1 MTETS
6 LLRDYLKSQILKL
19 KGTNV
24 QEVEQKSEILVQHFL
39 NISKSELYFKDI
51 ALSKKDIKNLN
62 NLFLALSQNKPIQ
75 HITGETYFY
84 NSKFLTPPG
93 VFIPR
98 PETELLVDCAIE
110 FLSDKKEPLKII
122 DFCTGSGCILL
133 SIAKEFPNHSYIG
146 LDKSEIAV
154 KIASKNRDLLNLKN
168 VEFFHEDI
176 FQYNKSKADVL
187 LCNPPYLTFHEI
199 ETLEDSVKENDPLD
213 ALTDFKDGTSFYK
226 YLIQNYNKL
235 VRDNGI
241 MLLEIPF
248 SSVTNEIITI
258 NKNFNS
264 NKSIFYKDLEGKN
277 RVIKIY

>member
-19 KGTNV
+19 KGTKV

-258 NKNFNS
+258 NKSFNS